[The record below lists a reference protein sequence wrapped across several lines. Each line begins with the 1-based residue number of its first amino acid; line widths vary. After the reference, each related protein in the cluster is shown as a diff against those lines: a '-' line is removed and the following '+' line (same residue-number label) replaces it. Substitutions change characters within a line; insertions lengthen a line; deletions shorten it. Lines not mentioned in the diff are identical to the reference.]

1 VYSKPMLM
9 ACYEAPVMLD
19 VAEFV
24 AVAGSCA
31 TGGGG
36 CAPVYPSDPFGPGF
50 SN

>member
-1 VYSKPMLM
+1 MLM

-31 TGGGG
+31 TGGGT
-36 CAPVYPSDPFGPGF
+36 PSPPAYDPTVPQH
-50 SN
+50 